1 MIANIDQPLQH
12 TIKNTFI
19 LLQMNKNLKLD
30 VWKKIIIITIQDK
43 FLLTNFSLRIN
54 FHKELIIFTFF
65 SVVLKSYVC
74 RLCNC
79 NGYHPNI

>member
-1 MIANIDQPLQH
+1 
-12 TIKNTFI
+12 
-19 LLQMNKNLKLD
+19 MNKNLKLD

-65 SVVLKSYVC
+65 FYCLEVVCLQTLQV
-74 RLCNC
+74 
-79 NGYHPNI
+79 HPNI